1 MTLKEELIQAIQ
13 ASPDGIVQ
21 ELLAVLQVLQREQS
35 ATANHQAPA
44 HQPTVL
50 ERMGGVPKYL
60 LAAGDLS
67 DRDHRR
73 TIITAHLQKK
83 YRPDV

>member
-21 ELLAVLQVLQREQS
+21 ELLAVLQALQHEQPICD
-35 ATANHQAPA
+35 HQTPTHKA
-44 HQPTVL
+44 TVL

-67 DRDHRR
+67 DRDQRR
-73 TIITAHLQKK
+73 ALISAHLQKK